1 MPMALATAATERSIS
16 PVRMT
21 KVRPTAMIEVSETW
35 ARMLAKLPSVMND
48 GLVIEKNTNSAISV
62 INGAMLRNWL
72 RRKCAR
78 SNRLPARLAISVMCA
93 FLVHTASFRLA
104 QDLPPARYFLPY
116 NQVLFLTPRLADPPS
131 TRVPLQTPSLGA
143 PVS

>member
-35 ARMLAKLPSVMND
+35 ERMLAKLSSVMKD
-48 GLVIEKNTNSAISV
+48 GLAIEKNRNSEISV

-78 SNRLPARLAISVMCA
+78 SNGLPAGFAVSVMSV
-93 FLVHTASFRLA
+93 LVCDRGSRAAGLTHVKRAAAAPLIPPPCGQGYRIWH
-104 QDLPPARYFLPY
+104 DL
-116 NQVLFLTPRLADPPS
+116 S
-131 TRVPLQTPSLGA
+131 TGRP
-143 PVS
+143 

>member
-35 ARMLAKLPSVMND
+35 ARMLAKLPSVMKD
-48 GLVIEKNTNSAISV
+48 GLDIEKNRNNKISV

-72 RRKCAR
+72 RRKCAG
-78 SNRLPARLAISVMCA
+78 SNRLRVRLAMSDMSA
-93 FLVHTASFRLA
+93 FLVYTATFAYR
-104 QDLPPARYFLPY
+104 
-116 NQVLFLTPRLADPPS
+116 
-131 TRVPLQTPSLGA
+131 SLLRQHY
-143 PVS
+143 SS